1 MVRVKGGTD
10 CVAEVVYLGLEE
22 GEVGVEGLAGSIWI
36 GMDQIF
42 YPYAET
48 NKQTNK
54 QKKPRTVAGCKLGTD
69 ESKADLIGRLNPVAG
84 HVKRGAH
91 GAFDR
96 ADTGGGGV
104 EAVGAGA
111 CVVAV

>member
-22 GEVGVEGLAGSIWI
+22 GEVGVEGLAGSI
-36 GMDQIF
+36 
-42 YPYAET
+42 
-48 NKQTNK
+48 
-54 QKKPRTVAGCKLGTD
+54 VAGCKLGTD